1 MKQAP
6 KENITGS
13 NTTHKRSDKSSVASS
28 SQNNEMSRNNN
39 LQPTVNSSTSDTRRY
54 NNENDISMIKINR
67 RFERNLSGISENS
80 FHEDQNN
87 NSIIVPAESER
98 QEAERYMEII
108 DNQTYVSINRS

>member
-6 KENITGS
+6 KENIAVG
-13 NTTHKRSDKSSVASS
+13 NTTHK
-28 SQNNEMSRNNN
+28 SQNNEMSRKNN
-39 LQPTVNSSTSDTRRY
+39 LQPTANPSTSDTSR
-54 NNENDISMIKINR
+54 NNTENDISMIKINR

-87 NSIIVPAESER
+87 NSIIVSAESER

-108 DNQTYVSINRS
+108 DNQSYVSINRSRTKLPQC

>member
-1 MKQAP
+1 MKQA
-6 KENITGS
+6 KKDNIAGG
-13 NTTHKRSDKSSVASS
+13 NTTHKSSVGSS
-28 SQNNEMSRNNN
+28 SQNNETNRNNN
-39 LQPTVNSSTSDTRRY
+39 LQSTVNSSTSDNRRH
-54 NNENDISMIKINR
+54 NTENDISMIKINR

-87 NSIIVPAESER
+87 NSIIVPAESET